1 MASTHIEIPS
11 TASRLSASM
20 RALIGQLRNVQELC
34 DEIKDISDQVAFGS
48 DWEAL
53 GTKLGVSAAE
63 AETVYNLLGSV
74 NTELGGTFINQF
86 LSRCG

>member
-11 TASRLSASM
+11 TASRLSANM
-20 RALIGQLRNVQELC
+20 RTLVSQLRNVQELC
-34 DEIKDISDQVAFGS
+34 DEIKDISDQVAFGQ
-48 DWEAL
+48 DWTAL
-53 GTKLGVSAAE
+53 GEYLGISAAE

-74 NTELGGTFINQF
+74 NTELNGTFINQF